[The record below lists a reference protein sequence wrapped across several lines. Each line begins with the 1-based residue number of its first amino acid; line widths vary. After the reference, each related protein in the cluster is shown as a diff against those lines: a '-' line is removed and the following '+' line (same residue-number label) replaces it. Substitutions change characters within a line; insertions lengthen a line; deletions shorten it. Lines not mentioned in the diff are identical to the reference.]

1 MKVVTSVTLPLL
13 SFAIFAFANSTELGC
28 ENSQKSELERCDFL
42 LPVYLKAL
50 SITHFKN
57 YHAVSLGFSSSL
69 NFITGKNGA
78 GKTNL
83 LDGIHYLCLGKSYFH
98 GSDQQS
104 VKFDERFFRMEGAFD
119 HDAGQIDICCVYP
132 LGGKKELTCNDVA
145 FQRLTDHVGTI
156 PVVMIAPDDQSLI
169 NEGSD
174 ERRRFIDNTISQID
188 HLYLE
193 DLVFYNK
200 VLQQRNAALKNFAV
214 TRKFDAGLVEALDLQ
229 LTGFGEKIFTKRV
242 YYLEKLS
249 PLIEN
254 YYRFICEGNEHIKTV
269 YQSVFQR
276 ANYNLL
282 LKQVIEKDRLLERT
296 TEGIHRDEFDF
307 FLSDQPVRK
316 FGSQG
321 QKKTFLMS
329 LKLAQWELIRSEKS
343 KKPLLLLD
351 DLFDKLD
358 AHRSAKILKLISGTE
373 YGQVFITDTETER
386 PLPEPDSRNIA
397 CKRFLITTGSQ
408 TSEITEM
415 ENRIVT
421 HRMNQG

>member
-1 MKVVTSVTLPLL
+1 ML
-13 SFAIFAFANSTELGC
+13 SFAIFVFANSTELGC

-57 YHAVSLGFSSSL
+57 YQAASLGFSSSL
-69 NFITGKNGA
+69 NFITGKNGT

-98 GSDQQS
+98 ASDQQS
-104 VKFDERFFRMEGAFD
+104 VKFEERFFRMEGDFQ
-119 HDAGQIDICCVYP
+119 HGSEPINIRCVYP
-132 LGGKKELTCNDVA
+132 LGGKKELSCNEVTC
-145 FQRLTDHVGTI
+145 QRLTDHVGTI

-193 DLVFYNK
+193 DLLLYNK

-214 TRKFDAGLVEALDLQ
+214 TKRFDGALIEALDQQ
-229 LTGFGEKIFTKRV
+229 LTAFGEKIFSKRV
-242 YYLEKLS
+242 FYLEKIS
-249 PLIEN
+249 PLIE
-254 YYRFICEGNEHIKTV
+254 YYYHLFCEGSESIKTT
-269 YQSVFQR
+269 YQSVFHR
-276 ANYNLL
+276 PNFNLL
-282 LKQVIEKDRLLERT
+282 LKQVIEKDRQLERT

-307 FLSDQPVRK
+307 FLNDQPVRK

-329 LKLAQWELIRSEKS
+329 LKLAQWELIKSEKN

-358 AHRSAKILKLISGTE
+358 AFRSVKILKLISGPE
-373 YGQVFITDTETER
+373 FGQVFITDTETDRLAVER
-386 PLPEPDSRNIA
+386 VGLNTA
-397 CKRFLITTGSQ
+397 YKRFLITSGRL

-415 ENRIVT
+415 ENSLEKR
-421 HRMNQG
+421 